1 MALLVNI
8 GSFIAANSN
17 LNPKKLPDG
26 VGVDARNIDTT
37 HGDMRG
43 QKAPGLVT
51 NITGVT
57 GQRLSLYRWG
67 RDTLSDVATWVS
79 SSALVDY
86 ARSMLAGDTTERT
99 YLTDGVKPKYFD
111 STNIGGSHPHPTAT
125 VDTGVP
131 APSAAMTLALGVAGT
146 GTDQTLVFT
155 DTFLRANNDES
166 APNAATASI
175 TVKGGST
182 VAISNL
188 SPVPSGSHGI
198 TKRRIYVYTGTGSF
212 LRTIEQAA
220 GTTTATYTGVQG
232 ATLETGAREDVDPGS
247 AWLTPPDNLIGLME
261 AWNGFHFGFVGN
273 SWQCSVPFKHHAW
286 PLKYRGVIPDTIVG
300 AAKWGQQIL
309 LVTTGYPRLLTG
321 STAKLSDVPIYW
333 KQAGVSRRSVKGV
346 GHGVC
351 WASNDGLAYHGQL
364 GTRLLTEGIISPEDW
379 RALTPANIIGA
390 CWGRYYVGIVSPTL
404 SFMIDTT
411 NPVGIMWLDFG
422 GYGVFEDSLS
432 ENLYLIGATSGSTTP
447 INKWRSGTTQT
458 ALFKSRKFR
467 FPKPINAGWARVVA
481 STYPV
486 TFSLWVDDVL
496 VVNARAISSEEPFE
510 LPPTPTGR
518 YLQVQLSGAGPIE
531 GVAISESPGELP

>member
-1 MALLVNI
+1 MGLLVNI
-8 GSFIAANSN
+8 GAFIAANSN

-26 VGVDARNIDTT
+26 IGVDARNIDIT

-43 QKAPGLVT
+43 QKAPGQVT
-51 NITGVT
+51 TITGVT

-67 RDTLSDVATWVS
+67 RDTLSDVSTWVS
-79 SSALVDY
+79 SSGLVDY
-86 ARSMLAGDTTERT
+86 ARSMLAQDATERT
-99 YLTDGVKPKYFD
+99 YLTDGSKPKYFD

-188 SPVPSGSHGI
+188 SPAPGGSHGI

-212 LRTIEQAA
+212 VRTIEQAS
-220 GTTTATYTGVQG
+220 GLTTATYTGFQG
-232 ATLETGAREDVDPGS
+232 AALETGAREDVDPGS

-321 STAKLSDVPIYW
+321 STPKLSDVPLYW

-346 GHGVC
+346 GHGAC

-364 GTRLLTEGIISPEDW
+364 GTKLLTEGIISPEDW

-447 INKWRSGTTQT
+447 INKWRAGATQT
-458 ALFKSRKFR
+458 ATFKSRKFR
-467 FPKPINAGWARVVA
+467 FPKPVNAGWARVVA

-486 TFSLWVDDVL
+486 TFSLWVDDAL
-496 VVNARAISSEEPFE
+496 VVNARPISSEEPFE
-510 LPPTPTGR
+510 LPSAPTGR
-518 YLQVQLSGAGPIE
+518 YLQVQLSGVGPIE